1 MTYKVIITETCK
13 RQIENSI
20 SYIADELQNPEAAI
34 GLLSSI
40 EDIFTRLK
48 EHPELYAFCE
58 DTYLR
63 TKQYRKIVL
72 NRYNYICI
80 FKLDDGTVSIHG
92 FFHMLE
98 NYSEKLQIIT
108 GKPALKTAPKR
119 VSLSYITPKLIE
131 INAFRQK
138 KQQIFY
144 PYLLLY
150 LVRMKGFEPPR
161 LLARF

>member
-40 EDIFTRLK
+40 EDIFTKLK

-80 FKLDDGTVSIHG
+80 FKLDDDTVSTW
-92 FFHMLE
+92 FFICWKTIVKTIDNNRKTRPE
-98 NYSEKLQIIT
+98 NCS
-108 GKPALKTAPKR
+108 
-119 VSLSYITPKLIE
+119 
-131 INAFRQK
+131 
-138 KQQIFY
+138 
-144 PYLLLY
+144 
-150 LVRMKGFEPPR
+150 
-161 LLARF
+161 